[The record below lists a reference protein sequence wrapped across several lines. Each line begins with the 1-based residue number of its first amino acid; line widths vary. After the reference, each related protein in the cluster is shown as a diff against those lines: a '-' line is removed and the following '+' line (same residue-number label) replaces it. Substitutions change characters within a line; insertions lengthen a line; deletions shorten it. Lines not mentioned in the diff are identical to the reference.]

1 MTFPRFFTCFV
12 ILVSIACGLLPGRA
26 QTQNTAPVKPDD
38 LIQIMRGDLP
48 IILSAPHGGRMQIPG
63 IPDRKGGEGIQQF
76 VTATDTGTLEFAE
89 TLAASVEK
97 EMGAKPYL
105 IAAKFLRKNIDVNR
119 PAKDAFEVENA
130 QPVYNAY
137 HDHIQKA
144 VQQVK
149 KDFGRGLLLDIH
161 GQGKDEKTIFRGTA
175 KKTTVIHLL
184 DRFGK
189 PALTGEKSILGILQK
204 NGHKVFPPGDS
215 DEPEDP
221 AYSGGYT
228 VRTYGSSNTGSVDA
242 IQLELGFEFRSRPN
256 RQKFADELAKA
267 IKVFAGEY
275 LPAKK

>member
-1 MTFPRFFTCFV
+1 MTIPRAFACFV
-12 ILVSIACGLLPGRA
+12 VLVATFCGLFFA
-26 QTQNTAPVKPDD
+26 QAQSTTDINPADF
-38 LIQIMRGDLP
+38 IQTMQGNLP

-63 IPDRKGGEGIQQF
+63 IPDRKGGESIQQF
-76 VTATDTGTLEFAE
+76 TTATDTGTLEFAE

-97 EMGAKPYL
+97 EMGAKPHL

-119 PAKDAFEVENA
+119 PAKDAFEVESA
-130 QPVYNAY
+130 KPVYNAY

-149 KDFGRGLLLDIH
+149 KDHGRGLLLDIH
-161 GQGKDEKTIFRGTA
+161 GQGKDAKTIFRGTA
-175 KKTTVIHLL
+175 KKTTVMHLL

-189 PALTGEKSILGILQK
+189 KALTGEKSILGILQK

-215 DEPEDP
+215 EEPEDP

-242 IQLELGFEFRSRPN
+242 IQLELGYEFRSRPN
-256 RQKFADELAKA
+256 RQQFADELAKA